1 MVEYTFFGA
10 LDKITSKG
18 EILLMLLHQLWA
30 SGRSQAQ
37 LCEYAR
43 VPPSKFES
51 VNMWQFSTEKQ
62 TTNIYSSDSSYYY
75 RASRTERSKYFLCP
89 LEYRMRTWIPVS
101 WSWTFNQ
108 VEQRENNLVGFTFS
122 GTQIVSLK
130 TGNKNHSCF
139 NFKADCLTSSDED
152 LAARGKTNSKRL
164 SCGLEPSLDSGRKEG
179 SCQSRFCLVSRMR
192 SMVISKLREASL
204 PHTLLSTS
212 FSSGFLCISS

>member
-62 TTNIYSSDSSYYY
+62 TTNIYSS
-75 RASRTERSKYFLCP
+75 
-89 LEYRMRTWIPVS
+89 
-101 WSWTFNQ
+101 Q
-108 VEQRENNLVGFTFS
+108 VTTLTITKRQELDVQN
-122 GTQIVSLK
+122 
-130 TGNKNHSCF
+130 
-139 NFKADCLTSSDED
+139 TSS
-152 LAARGKTNSKRL
+152 
-164 SCGLEPSLDSGRKEG
+164 
-179 SCQSRFCLVSRMR
+179 V
-192 SMVISKLREASL
+192 
-204 PHTLLSTS
+204 H
-212 FSSGFLCISS
+212 